1 MRRFGFDMNSK
12 LQERVAVLCSL
23 LYEVGR
29 SIDSMSSLI
38 VFSSYHKLVVHII
51 ERQVMVCT
59 LNIDIL

>member
-1 MRRFGFDMNSK
+1 MRRFGFDKNSK
-12 LQERVAVLCSL
+12 LQERVTVVCSL

-38 VFSSYHKLVVHII
+38 VFSSYHKLVHII

-59 LNIDIL
+59 FNIDIL